1 MGEDM
6 AAKSRNMIPEEDKW
20 TIDEMY
26 PEEGMWEEELDAA
39 LEKADGLTSFRGR
52 LGSSASVLA
61 DAFIAS
67 DEVDQKFERLYT
79 YAHMKLDED
88 NGVPES
94 QARLDK
100 AVSALAKASA
110 AASFMTPEISSIPEE
125 TVEAF
130 LKEEPRLKVYEHA
143 LRVLMRSRAHVLSE
157 KEEAVLANLSEVLSA
172 PDNIFTMLSD
182 LDMSFGKI
190 TDENGAEE
198 DLTHGN
204 YITFM
209 RSRNRAVRKEAYERM
224 YAQYKGHIN
233 TIAANYSTSVK
244 TDVIGARLR
253 SYSSS
258 RNSALYGE
266 NIPESVYDNL
276 ITEVHNALPSLHR
289 YIEVRKKLLGL
300 DELRM
305 YDVYVPL
312 VDVPDRKLDF
322 RQAADL
328 GVKGLSVL
336 GEDYIR
342 EFREGVSSGWIDI
355 YENTGKTSGAY
366 SFGSYD
372 SKPYVLMNFDGTL
385 EDLFTLV
392 HEMGHSMNSLYTR
405 RAQPFVYGDH
415 SIFTAE
421 VASTVN
427 ETLMMRW
434 LLDNEADPAMK
445 RYILNMYIEAFRTT
459 LFRQTMFAEFE
470 KDVHEYAENGGSLTA
485 DYLCDEYDR
494 LNTEYFGPALSHD
507 DLICYEWARIPHF
520 YRSFYVYQYAT
531 GYSAANAIA
540 DRILTEGGSARQ
552 DYMEFLKCG
561 SNDYPVE
568 LLKIAGV
575 DMEQRG
581 PVERALRSFSKLV
594 DDFSQLEDVK

>member
-1 MGEDM
+1 M
-6 AAKSRNMIPEEDKW
+6 AAKARNEIDVKDKW

-26 PEEGMWEEELDAA
+26 PAEGQWEAELNET
-39 LEKADGLTSFRGR
+39 LEKTDGLLAFKGK
-52 LGSSASVLA
+52 LVESAQTLA
-61 DAFIAS
+61 DALELS
-67 DEVDQKFERLYT
+67 DEVDQSFERLYT

-100 AVSALAKASA
+100 TVSALAKASA
-110 AASFMTPEISSIPEE
+110 LTSFMTPELTSIPDDTIES
-125 TVEAF
+125 F
-130 LKEEPRLKVYEHA
+130 LKSEPRLKVYDHM
-143 LRVLMRSRAHVLSE
+143 LHDLMRSKSHVLSE
-157 KEEAVLANLSEVLSA
+157 KEEAILANLSEVLSA
-172 PDNIFTMLSD
+172 PDNLFTMLSD
-182 LDMSFGKI
+182 LDFKFGEI
-190 TDENGAEE
+190 TTE
-198 DLTHGN
+198 DGEKTELTHGS
-204 YITFM
+204 YINFM
-209 RSRNRAVRKEAYERM
+209 RSHNREVRKEAYDKM

-233 TIAANYSTSVK
+233 TIAANYHTNVK

-253 SYSSS
+253 NYP
-258 RNSALYGE
+258 SARAAALHGG

-276 ITEVHNALPSLHR
+276 ITAVNDALPVMHE
-289 YIEVRKKLLGL
+289 YIAARKQILGV
-300 DELRM
+300 DELKM
-305 YDVYVPL
+305 HDVYVPL
-312 VDVPDRKLDF
+312 VDVPERHLDF
-322 RQAADL
+322 DDAVEL
-328 GVKGLSVL
+328 GTKGLAVL
-336 GEDYIR
+336 GDEYIR
-342 EFREGVSSGWIDI
+342 EFREGVASGWIDK

-372 SKPYVLMNFDGTL
+372 SKPYVLMNFDGNL

-405 RAQPFVYGDH
+405 RTQPFVYGDH

-434 LLDNEADPAMK
+434 LLDNEKDPDMRK
-445 RYILNMYIEAFRTT
+445 YILNMYIEAFRTT

-470 KDVHEYAENGGSLTA
+470 KIVHDHVESGESLTA
-485 DYLCDEYDR
+485 EYMCSEYDK
-494 LNTEYFGPALSHD
+494 LNTKYFGPALSHD

-540 DRILTEGGSARQ
+540 DRILTEGEPARQ

-575 DMEQRG
+575 DMEKRE
-581 PVERALRSFSKLV
+581 PVDRALKAFASLV
-594 DDFSQLEDVK
+594 EEFKTLM

>member
-6 AAKSRNMIPEEDKW
+6 TVKSRNEIPEKDKW

-26 PEEGMWEEELDAA
+26 PEAGQWEAELKSTLDKTQGL
-39 LEKADGLTSFRGR
+39 LEFSGR

-61 DAFIAS
+61 DALILS
-67 DEVDQKFERLYT
+67 DEVDQSFERLYT

-88 NGVPES
+88 NGVPGS

-110 AASFMTPEISSIPEE
+110 LTSFMTPEITSIPEDTIE
-125 TVEAF
+125 DF
-130 LKEEPRLKVYEHA
+130 LKTEPRLKVYEHL
-143 LRVLMRSRAHVLSE
+143 LRDLMRSRSHVLSE
-157 KEEAVLANLSEVLSA
+157 KEEAILANLSEVLNA

-182 LDMSFGKI
+182 LDFSFGTVK
-190 TDENGAEE
+190 DENGEE
-198 DLTHGN
+198 TELTHGN
-204 YITFM
+204 YITYM
-209 RSRNRAVRKEAYERM
+209 RSHNREVRKEAYDKM

-233 TIAANYSTSVK
+233 TIAANYSTNVK

-253 SYSSS
+253 NYT
-258 RNSALYGE
+258 SARAAALHGG

-276 ITEVHNALPSLHR
+276 ITAVNDALPALHE
-289 YIEVRKKLLGL
+289 YIAVRKEILGV
-300 DELRM
+300 DELM
-305 YDVYVPL
+305 MHDVYVPL
-312 VDVPDRKLDF
+312 VDVLERHLEFDE
-322 RQAADL
+322 AVEL
-328 GVKGLSVL
+328 GAKGLSVL
-336 GEDYIR
+336 GEEYIR
-342 EFREGVSSGWIDI
+342 EFREGIAAGWVDK
-355 YENTGKTSGAY
+355 YENPGKTSGAY

-372 SKPYVLMNFDGTL
+372 SKPYVLMNYDSTL

-405 RAQPFVYGDH
+405 RTQPFVYGDH

-434 LLDNEADPAMK
+434 LLDNESDPEMRK
-445 RYILNMYIEAFRTT
+445 YILNMYIEAFRTT

-470 KDVHEYAENGGSLTA
+470 KIVHDYAESGESLTA
-485 DYLCDEYDR
+485 EYMCSEYDK
-494 LNTEYFGPALSHD
+494 LNTKYFGPALSHD

-540 DRILTEGGSARQ
+540 DRILTEGEPARL

-575 DMEQRG
+575 DMEQRE
-581 PVERALRSFSKLV
+581 PVDRALKAFTGLV
-594 DDFSQLEDVK
+594 EEFKELMIK

>member
-1 MGEDM
+1 M
-6 AAKSRNMIPEEDKW
+6 AAKARNEIDVKDKW

-26 PEEGMWEEELDAA
+26 PAEGQWEAELKNT
-39 LEKADGLTSFRGR
+39 LEKTDGLLAFKGK
-52 LGSSASVLA
+52 LGQSAQTLA
-61 DAFIAS
+61 DALELS
-67 DEVDQKFERLYT
+67 DEVDQSFERLYT

-100 AVSALAKASA
+100 TVSALAKASA
-110 AASFMTPEISSIPEE
+110 LTSFMTPELTSIPDE
-125 TVEAF
+125 TIESF
-130 LKEEPRLKVYEHA
+130 LKSEPRLKLYDHM
-143 LRVLMRSRAHVLSE
+143 LHDLMRSKSHVLSE
-157 KEEAVLANLSEVLSA
+157 KEEAILANLSEVLSA
-172 PDNIFTMLSD
+172 PDNLFTMLSD
-182 LDMSFGKI
+182 LDFKFGEI
-190 TDENGAEE
+190 TTEDGEKAE
-198 DLTHGN
+198 LTHGS
-204 YITFM
+204 YINFM
-209 RSRNRAVRKEAYERM
+209 RSHNREVRKEAYDKM

-233 TIAANYSTSVK
+233 TIAANYNTNVK

-253 SYSSS
+253 NYP
-258 RNSALYGE
+258 SARAAALHGG

-276 ITEVHNALPSLHR
+276 ITAVNDALPVMHE
-289 YIEVRKKLLGL
+289 YIAARKQILGV
-300 DELRM
+300 DELKM
-305 YDVYVPL
+305 HDVYVPL
-312 VDVPDRKLDF
+312 VDVPERHLDF
-322 RQAADL
+322 DEAVEL
-328 GVKGLSVL
+328 GTKGLAVL
-336 GEDYIR
+336 GDEYIR
-342 EFREGVSSGWIDI
+342 EFREGVASGWIDK

-372 SKPYVLMNFDGTL
+372 SKPYVLMNFDGNL

-405 RAQPFVYGDH
+405 RTQPFVYGDH

-434 LLDNEADPAMK
+434 LLDNEKDPDMRK
-445 RYILNMYIEAFRTT
+445 YILNMYIEAFRTT

-470 KDVHEYAENGGSLTA
+470 KIVHDYVESGESLTA
-485 DYLCDEYDR
+485 EYMCSEYDK
-494 LNTEYFGPALSHD
+494 LNTKYFGPALSHD

-540 DRILTEGGSARQ
+540 DRILTEGEPARQ

-575 DMEQRG
+575 DMEKRE
-581 PVERALRSFSKLV
+581 PVDRALKAFAALV
-594 DDFSQLEDVK
+594 EEFKTLM

>member
-1 MGEDM
+1 M
-6 AAKSRNMIPEEDKW
+6 AERTRSEIPEKDKW

-26 PEEGMWEEELDAA
+26 PEEGQWEAELKSA
-39 LEKADGLTSFRGR
+39 LERTNRLLEFRGK
-52 LGSSASVLA
+52 LGESAAVLA
-61 DAFIAS
+61 DALEMS
-67 DEVDQKFERLYT
+67 DSVDQVFERLYT

-100 AVSALAKASA
+100 AISALAQASA
-110 AASFMTPEISSIPEE
+110 VTSFMTPEITSLPDE
-125 TVEAF
+125 TIERF
-130 LKEEPRLKVYEHA
+130 LDEEPRLKVYDH
-143 LRVLMRSRAHVLSE
+143 LLHDLMRSKSHVLSE
-157 KEEAVLANLSEVLSA
+157 KEESILANLSEVLNA

-182 LDMSFGKI
+182 LDFSFGTVK
-190 TDENGAEE
+190 DENGEE
-198 DLTHGN
+198 TELTHGN
-204 YITFM
+204 YVTFL
-209 RSRNRAVRKEAYERM
+209 RSHNRGVRKEAYDKM

-233 TIAANYSTSVK
+233 TIAANYSTNVK
-244 TDVIGARLR
+244 TDVISARLR
-253 SYSSS
+253 
-258 RNSALYGE
+258 NHTSARAAALHGGK
-266 NIPESVYDNL
+266 IPESVYDNL
-276 ITEVHNALPSLHR
+276 ITAVNDALPALHK
-289 YIEVRKKLLGL
+289 YISAREKILGL
-300 DELRM
+300 DELKM
-305 YDVYVPL
+305 HDVYVPL
-312 VDVPDRKLDF
+312 VDIPEKHLDF
-322 RQAADL
+322 DEAVEL
-328 GVKGLSVL
+328 GTRGLSVL

-342 EFREGVSSGWIDI
+342 EFREGIASGWVDK
-355 YENTGKTSGAY
+355 YENKGKTSGAY

-385 EDLFTLV
+385 EDLFTIV

-405 RAQPFVYGDH
+405 RTQPFVYGDH

-434 LLDNEADPAMK
+434 LLDNESDPEMNK
-445 RYILNMYIEAFRTT
+445 YILNMYIEAFRTT

-470 KDVHEYAENGGSLTA
+470 KIVHDHVENGESLTA
-485 DYLCDEYDR
+485 EYMCCEYDK
-494 LNTEYFGPALSHD
+494 LNSKYFGPALSHD
-507 DLICYEWARIPHF
+507 DLIQYEWARIPHF

-540 DRILTEGGSARQ
+540 DRILTEGEPARR

-575 DMEQRG
+575 DMESRE
-581 PVERALRSFSKLV
+581 PVDRALKTFSKLV
-594 DDFSQLEDVK
+594 DKFTAIYDI

>member
-1 MGEDM
+1 MTV
-6 AAKSRNMIPEEDKW
+6 KSRNEIPEKDKW

-26 PEEGMWEEELDAA
+26 PEAGQWEAELKSTLDKTQGL
-39 LEKADGLTSFRGR
+39 LEFSGR

-61 DAFIAS
+61 DALILS
-67 DEVDQKFERLYT
+67 DEVDQSFERLYT

-110 AASFMTPEISSIPEE
+110 LTSFMTPEITSIPENTIE
-125 TVEAF
+125 DF
-130 LKEEPRLKVYEHA
+130 LKTEPRLKVYEHL
-143 LRVLMRSRAHVLSE
+143 LRDLMRSRSHVLSE
-157 KEEAVLANLSEVLSA
+157 KEEAILANLSEVLNA

-182 LDMSFGKI
+182 LDFSFGTVK
-190 TDENGAEE
+190 DENGEE
-198 DLTHGN
+198 TELTHGN
-204 YITFM
+204 YITYM
-209 RSRNRAVRKEAYERM
+209 RSHIREVRKEAYDKM

-233 TIAANYSTSVK
+233 TIAANYSTNVK
-244 TDVIGARLR
+244 TDVICARLR
-253 SYSSS
+253 NYT
-258 RNSALYGE
+258 SARAAALHGG
-266 NIPESVYDNL
+266 NIPKSVYDNL
-276 ITEVHNALPSLHR
+276 ITAVNDALPALHE
-289 YIEVRKKLLGL
+289 YIAVRKEILGV
-300 DELRM
+300 DELM
-305 YDVYVPL
+305 MHDVYVPL
-312 VDVPDRKLDF
+312 VDGPERHLEFDEAVE
-322 RQAADL
+322 L
-328 GVKGLSVL
+328 GTKGLSVL

-342 EFREGVSSGWIDI
+342 EFREGIAAGWVDK
-355 YENTGKTSGAY
+355 YENPGKTSGAY

-372 SKPYVLMNFDGTL
+372 SKPYVLMNYDSTL

-405 RAQPFVYGDH
+405 RTQPFVYGDH

-434 LLDNEADPAMK
+434 LLDNESDPEMRK
-445 RYILNMYIEAFRTT
+445 YILNMYIEAFRTT

-470 KDVHEYAENGGSLTA
+470 NIVHDYAESGESLTA
-485 DYLCDEYDR
+485 EYMCSEYDK
-494 LNTEYFGPALSHD
+494 LNTKYFGPALSHD

-540 DRILTEGGSARQ
+540 DRILTEGEPARL

-575 DMEQRG
+575 DMEQRE
-581 PVERALRSFSKLV
+581 PVDRALQAFTGLV
-594 DDFSQLEDVK
+594 EEFKELMIK

>member
-6 AAKSRNMIPEEDKW
+6 AVKSRNEIPEKDKW

-26 PEEGMWEEELDAA
+26 PEAGQWEAELKSTLDKTQGL
-39 LEKADGLTSFRGR
+39 LEFSGR

-61 DAFIAS
+61 DALILS
-67 DEVDQKFERLYT
+67 DEVDQSFERLYT

-110 AASFMTPEISSIPEE
+110 LTSFMTPEITSIPEDTIE
-125 TVEAF
+125 DF
-130 LKEEPRLKVYEHA
+130 LKTEPRLKVYEHL
-143 LRVLMRSRAHVLSE
+143 LRDLMRSRSHVLSE
-157 KEEAVLANLSEVLSA
+157 KEEAILANLSEVLNA

-182 LDMSFGKI
+182 LDFSFGTVK
-190 TDENGAEE
+190 DENGEE
-198 DLTHGN
+198 TELTHGN
-204 YITFM
+204 YITYM
-209 RSRNRAVRKEAYERM
+209 RSHNREVRKEAYDKM

-233 TIAANYSTSVK
+233 TIAANYSTNVK

-253 SYSSS
+253 NYT
-258 RNSALYGE
+258 SARAAALHGG

-276 ITEVHNALPSLHR
+276 ITAVNDALPALHE
-289 YIEVRKKLLGL
+289 YIAVRKEILGV
-300 DELRM
+300 DELM
-305 YDVYVPL
+305 MHDVYVPL
-312 VDVPDRKLDF
+312 VDVPERHLEFDE
-322 RQAADL
+322 AVEL
-328 GVKGLSVL
+328 GAKGLSVL

-342 EFREGVSSGWIDI
+342 EFREGIAAGWVDK
-355 YENTGKTSGAY
+355 YENPGKTSGAY

-372 SKPYVLMNFDGTL
+372 SKPYVLMNYDSTL

-405 RAQPFVYGDH
+405 RTQPFVYGDH

-434 LLDNEADPAMK
+434 LLDNESDPEMRK
-445 RYILNMYIEAFRTT
+445 YILNMYIEAFRTT

-470 KDVHEYAENGGSLTA
+470 KIVHDYAESGESLTA
-485 DYLCDEYDR
+485 EYMCSEYDK
-494 LNTEYFGPALSHD
+494 LNTKYFGPALSHD

-540 DRILTEGGSARQ
+540 DRILTEGEPARL

-575 DMEQRG
+575 DMEQRE
-581 PVERALRSFSKLV
+581 PVDRALKAFTRLV
-594 DDFSQLEDVK
+594 EEFKELMIK